1 MGAEGPLR
9 GLWAV
14 KDLVQ
19 IFLMSFTRSRARAES
34 SRKELA
40 VCTEGPRARGSKSTQ
55 LGSSPGPWRLP
66 QHPGSCLTHHGT
78 APAGSGRG
86 ACATLVWHLAGML
99 GALALLGWSVDMP
112 TPPKAP
118 SHGANRGAGRGKCSR
133 PRRCG
138 PTWGLLWPCPWWNN
152 SDEPGSSWLM

>member
-14 KDLVQ
+14 KDLVP
-19 IFLMSFTRSRARAES
+19 IFLMSFTGSRARAES

-40 VCTEGPRARGSKSTQ
+40 VCTAGPRARGSKSTR

-86 ACATLVWHLAGML
+86 ACATLVWHLPGMP
-99 GALALLGWSVDMP
+99 GALALLGQSVDMP
-112 TPPKAP
+112 TPSKAP
-118 SHGANRGAGRGKCSR
+118 SHGGNRGAGRGKRSR
-133 PRRCG
+133 PRRLRADLG
-138 PTWGLLWPCPWWNN
+138 VTVALPLV
-152 SDEPGSSWLM
+152 E